1 MAATA
6 TQMIG
11 NGQKGGLYM
20 GGKDRVLILMND
32 GLDYAG
38 KSIAEIVKVNDDLGL
53 NEDLKPVMGFN
64 VNVNKN
70 V

>member
-1 MAATA
+1 
-6 TQMIG
+6 
-11 NGQKGGLYM
+11 M